1 MKFFEFV
8 KAIGFL
14 SLVTVSGLAH
24 SQTSNRILSLPV
36 QVVVLT
42 QSPTATR
49 EINASKVDQW
59 VKQLN
64 ANFRTRDG
72 GELVQFGPVKFVPGS
87 AVKRSKCA
95 LKNLGDRAEPYD
107 GEAVANW
114 VNTCQDELL
123 KSSKHINVY
132 IVDSYSTSQ
141 GFAHQDGNGRRNSNR
156 PYVLLDWERLLSGHQ
171 SPLEHEL
178 GHALGLGH
186 VCAPGATVKT
196 PTNIMASADCKK
208 GSGGL
213 RNLGFDAEQ
222 AEIIRNYAQLIH
234 KTLQRES
241 PSR

>member
-1 MKFFEFV
+1 MRVFQFV
-8 KAIGFL
+8 CTMGFL
-14 SLVTVSGLAH
+14 SLVMVSGIAH
-24 SQTSNRILSLPV
+24 TQTPSRILSLPV

-42 QSPTATR
+42 QSPNATR

-64 ANFRTRDG
+64 ANFRTREG

-114 VNTCQDELL
+114 VNACKDELL
-123 KSSKHINVY
+123 KSSRHINVY

-171 SPLEHEL
+171 SPLEHEM

-186 VCAPGATVKT
+186 VCAPGATVRT

-213 RNLGFDAEQ
+213 RNLGFDAGQ
-222 AEIIRNYAQLIH
+222 AEIIRKYAQLIY
-234 KTLQRES
+234 KTFEKETA
-241 PSR
+241 SR